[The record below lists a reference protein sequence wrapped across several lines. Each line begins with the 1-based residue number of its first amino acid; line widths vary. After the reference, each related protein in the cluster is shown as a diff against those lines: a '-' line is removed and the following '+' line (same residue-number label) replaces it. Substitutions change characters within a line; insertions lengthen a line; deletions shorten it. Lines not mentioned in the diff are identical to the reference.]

1 MTLTLPP
8 PIAALIEAHN
18 RHDREAFITCVADD
32 ATFRDEGRVH
42 HGRAAILA
50 WFDEICRRYQAVLD
64 VSSVEDIDGET
75 VIVGRV
81 SGAFEGSPV
90 TLRYVM
96 ATEAD
101 KVIAL
106 RVRPLAA

>member
-1 MTLTLPP
+1 MTITLSP

-18 RHDREAFITCVADD
+18 RHDSEAFITCVAED

-42 HGRAAILA
+42 HGRAAIRA
-50 WFDEICRRYQAVLD
+50 WFDDIRQRYRAVLD
-64 VSSVEDIDGET
+64 VSSVAEIDGET
-75 VIVGRV
+75 VIVGSV

-90 TLRYVM
+90 TLRYVI

-101 KVIAL
+101 KVVAL